1 MVVCQL
7 DNVYCVCFVFNHNFV
22 IGMLTLSMTLRVL
35 GIGSVCCVQCWG
47 NRNVVR
53 CLYMKPPLS
62 RSYHVQHYEQILLMA
77 LVYVLTC

>member
-35 GIGSVCCVQCWG
+35 GIGGSVLCTVHTIKGWG
-47 NRNVVR
+47 KRNVVL

-62 RSYHVQHYEQILLMA
+62 RSYHVNTMSRSF
-77 LVYVLTC
+77 